1 MNVDAA
7 FFLRLRTRFIG
18 RYYSTGVG
26 PFREIQRKID
36 AEESPYDEPPP
47 SFDPEY
53 GEPAFLEEWIE
64 ADDAAQVVGTV
75 CRVAPVR
82 RPQTVLQGLGT
93 AIGVSPERGRQSDR
107 EEGRVPVG
115 LQAAR
120 LERFSKPTG
129 HDCPVRFDVI
139 EQIVLARNRAQH
151 GEHLS
156 ILGARHD
163 PKTLTKH
170 RDLIFAS
177 EGELRMWVDDGAA
190 PDTWLAPRL
199 EITQESLGAAITEV
213 EKLADWIEARIPD
226 VWARRHGRVK
236 QDPES
241 SP

>member
-1 MNVDAA
+1 MDAA
-7 FFLRLRTRFIG
+7 FFLRLRTRFIR
-18 RYYSTGVG
+18 RYYSTGIR

-36 AEESPYDEPPP
+36 AEESPFDEPPP

-64 ADDAAQVVGTV
+64 ADEAAQVVGRSAVSLLSDTLKLYFKALEQQLEF
-75 CRVAPVR
+75 RLSADGKAIAKKEGF
-82 RPQTVLQGLGT
+82 LAAYKGALG
-93 AIGVSPERGRQSDR
+93 E
-107 EEGRVPVG
+107 
-115 LQAAR
+115 L
-120 LERFSKPTG
+120 LETDWA
-129 HDCPVRFDVI
+129 DCPVHFDVI

-177 EGELRMWVDDGAA
+177 EGELRMWVDDGAD

-199 EITQESLGAAITEV
+199 EITEENLGAAITEV
-213 EKLADWIEARIPD
+213 ERLADWIEERIPD
-226 VWARRHGRVK
+226 VWARRRGPVE
-236 QDPES
+236 QDPDS

>member
-1 MNVDAA
+1 MDAA
-7 FFLRLRTRFIG
+7 FFLRLRTRFIR
-18 RYYSTGVG
+18 RYYSTGIG

-36 AEESPYDEPPP
+36 AEESPFDEPPP

-64 ADDAAQVVGTV
+64 ADEAAQVVGQSAVSLLSDSLKLYFKALEQQLGFRLSAEGKTT
-75 CRVAPVR
+75 AR
-82 RPQTVLQGLGT
+82 RDGFLAAYKGALG
-93 AIGVSPERGRQSDR
+93 E
-107 EEGRVPVG
+107 
-115 LQAAR
+115 L
-120 LERFSKPTG
+120 LET
-129 HDCPVRFDVI
+129 DWTNCPVRFDVI

-177 EGELRMWVDDGAA
+177 EGELRMWVDDGAD

-199 EITQESLGAAITEV
+199 EVTEESLGAAITEV
-213 EKLADWIEARIPD
+213 EKLADWVEERIPD
-226 VWARRHGRVK
+226 VCARRHGPVT
-236 QDPES
+236 QDPET

>member
-1 MNVDAA
+1 LNVDAA

-18 RYYSTGVG
+18 RYYSTGVR

-36 AEESPYDEPPP
+36 AEESPYDELPP

-64 ADDAAQVVGTV
+64 ADEASQVVGRSAV
-75 CRVAPVR
+75 SLLSDALKLYFKALEQQLEFRLSADGKAIAKKEGFLAAYR
-82 RPQTVLQGLGT
+82 SALGEVLET
-93 AIGVSPERGRQSDR
+93 DWTDR
-107 EEGRVPVG
+107 
-115 LQAAR
+115 
-120 LERFSKPTG
+120 
-129 HDCPVRFDVI
+129 PVRFDVI

-163 PKTLTKH
+163 PNSLTKH

-177 EGELRMWVDDGAA
+177 EGELKMWVDDGAD

-199 EITQESLGAAITEV
+199 EITEESLGAAITEV
-213 EKLADWIEARIPD
+213 EKLTDWIEERIPD
-226 VWARRHGRVK
+226 VWVRRHGRVK